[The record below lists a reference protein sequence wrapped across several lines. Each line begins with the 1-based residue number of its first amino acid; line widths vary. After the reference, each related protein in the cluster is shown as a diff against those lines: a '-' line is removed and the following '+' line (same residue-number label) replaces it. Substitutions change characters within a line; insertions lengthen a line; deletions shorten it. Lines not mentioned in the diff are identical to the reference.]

1 MFAVVGDL
9 ANAYNTIEWKDAV
22 PFLAIII
29 GLYWVKVKIDTRA
42 GLGKKKSRELK
53 KIIVD
58 AIVEGH
64 RQAHKK
70 DCLLYTSPSPRDLGK
85 SRMPSSA

>member
-1 MFAVVGDL
+1 MELLIFGIVGDL
-9 ANAYNTIEWKDAV
+9 ANAYNTFEWKDAV

-64 RQAHKK
+64 KQAHNK
-70 DCLLYTSPSPRDLGK
+70 
-85 SRMPSSA
+85 

>member
-1 MFAVVGDL
+1 MFAILGDA
-9 ANAYNTIEWKDAV
+9 ANAYNAIPWEDAI
-22 PFLAIII
+22 PFIAVLI
-29 GLYWVKVKIDTRA
+29 GLYWVKAKIDART

-70 DCLLYTSPSPRDLGK
+70 D
-85 SRMPSSA
+85 

>member
-1 MFAVVGDL
+1 MFGILGDA
-9 ANAYNTIEWKDAV
+9 ANAYNAIPWEDAI
-22 PFLAIII
+22 PFIAVLI
-29 GLYWVKVKIDTRA
+29 GLYWVKANIDART

-64 RQAHKK
+64 RQAHRK
-70 DCLLYTSPSPRDLGK
+70 DD
-85 SRMPSSA
+85 

>member
-1 MFAVVGDL
+1 MFAVLSDA
-9 ANAYNTIEWKDAV
+9 ANAYNAISWTDAI
-22 PFLAIII
+22 PFLICII
-29 GLYWVKVKIDTRA
+29 GLYWIKVKIDTSL

-64 RQAHKK
+64 QKAHR
-70 DCLLYTSPSPRDLGK
+70 S
-85 SRMPSSA
+85 